1 MLKKKNKLASFSGV
15 QLPVVVERDEDGM
28 YVVECTVLN
37 GCYSQGQTIDE
48 ALQNIREAISLA
60 LEDGMG
66 QEVLHAPQTSEFSLH
81 LVTV

>member
-37 GCYSQGQTIDE
+37 GCYSQGRTIDE

-66 QEVLHAPQTSEFSLH
+66 YGGKNFNVKFPMFNAQ
-81 LVTV
+81 